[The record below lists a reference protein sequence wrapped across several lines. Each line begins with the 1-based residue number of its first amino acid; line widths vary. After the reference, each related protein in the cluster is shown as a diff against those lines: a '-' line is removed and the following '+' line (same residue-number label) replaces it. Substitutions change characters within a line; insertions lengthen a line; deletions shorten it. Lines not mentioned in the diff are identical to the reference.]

1 MRQEAACFLFFLSI
15 EDDVALGDLWRKGI
29 AAEDLHG
36 AEGRETR
43 SLTSSWACCL
53 HQAASKSC
61 CKPAP
66 LVISLSANCSPC
78 ELGLYLNISAWFNAA
93 QPHRVEGA
101 EGSSGR
107 LSELLLALICALL
120 HSSQIPR
127 APWRC
132 ERGRE
137 CSNSTS
143 SG

>member
-1 MRQEAACFLFFLSI
+1 MGVLFASGCIKELLQTCPACNF
-15 EDDVALGDLWRKGI
+15 
-29 AAEDLHG
+29 
-36 AEGRETR
+36 
-43 SLTSSWACCL
+43 
-53 HQAASKSC
+53 
-61 CKPAP
+61 P
-66 LVISLSANCSPC
+66 NCSPC

-93 QPHRVEGA
+93 QPRRVQGA